1 MSGHR
6 SCADPPTGGHAL
18 RHATAVQGL
27 PSQLNGQQQHL
38 HHYQKNQ
45 ENHHHR
51 SAFLDKADSL
61 LLARSKAA
69 TFSTPRT
76 AGATQAAPPATFFT
90 RTSRTS
96 RTSPSSRIYE
106 QPPPRRSRPSPAFAP
121 RHLPAV
127 SSSPTFVSVSPV
139 IRQVSSQSESSVSS
153 ESSHD
158 SSPHSHS
165 HPHHSAASLLSPSP
179 SSQPPFL
186 PPRSRLRPQ
195 STVDN
200 NNSSQLL
207 NNNTNNTNSNPL
219 ASFPPP
225 APPKPAHYSIHHY
238 RRPPFSPPPPTSPP
252 SYTSRLASFAR
263 AFSPPLPP
271 LPLKTA
277 ADSSSF
283 PPHQHNQNPS
293 SAKMVSCGRVVCVA
307 LPFVLAVVSIVALL
321 VAALAG
327 VADKNLYMFEVN
339 TTDLSV
345 SPADAVS
352 ILSRAVLDDRDTVVL
367 DTRAAPVA
375 RAAAPASV
383 GFHDVAVARSNVG
396 FHDASVARSSVGFHD
411 TSLLTSGT
419 STASG
424 SAATATVATGTSEKA
439 TTDST
444 STNITAADLNLG
456 KLYDIGLWN
465 YCVTE
470 QNGTRSCT
478 KAEFNW
484 AAKALNNSENSVTSL
499 ISSTGA
505 NLTIPTDITNAIKA
519 FSTLAK
525 WTQVVFLI
533 AFGALALE
541 IIFGLFTSCSR
552 GVACVTFLIA
562 SITVVA
568 VVGAAGLATAM
579 SIVVAAAVKAEAEKY
594 GVSASIN
601 GGFLA
606 AVWISAAAAVAA
618 SFFWMFTVCCCSP
631 ESRRDRAGP
640 RHLDDKSVPS
650 GSSYQP
656 LNDPNQNGGIYN
668 NANAYAP
675 QYGAPRYP
683 QGGRSDLAYE
693 PYSHSRV

>member
-1 MSGHR
+1 
-6 SCADPPTGGHAL
+6 
-18 RHATAVQGL
+18 
-27 PSQLNGQQQHL
+27 
-38 HHYQKNQ
+38 
-45 ENHHHR
+45 
-51 SAFLDKADSL
+51 
-61 LLARSKAA
+61 
-69 TFSTPRT
+69 
-76 AGATQAAPPATFFT
+76 
-90 RTSRTS
+90 
-96 RTSPSSRIYE
+96 
-106 QPPPRRSRPSPAFAP
+106 
-121 RHLPAV
+121 
-127 SSSPTFVSVSPV
+127 
-139 IRQVSSQSESSVSS
+139 
-153 ESSHD
+153 
-158 SSPHSHS
+158 
-165 HPHHSAASLLSPSP
+165 
-179 SSQPPFL
+179 
-186 PPRSRLRPQ
+186 
-195 STVDN
+195 
-200 NNSSQLL
+200 
-207 NNNTNNTNSNPL
+207 
-219 ASFPPP
+219 
-225 APPKPAHYSIHHY
+225 
-238 RRPPFSPPPPTSPP
+238 
-252 SYTSRLASFAR
+252 
-263 AFSPPLPP
+263 
-271 LPLKTA
+271 
-277 ADSSSF
+277 
-283 PPHQHNQNPS
+283 
-293 SAKMVSCGRVVCVA
+293 MVSCGRVVCVA

-327 VADKNLYMFEVN
+327 VADKNMYMFEVN

-345 SPADAVS
+345 SPSDAIS

-367 DTRAAPVA
+367 DTRAAAPVA
-375 RAAAPASV
+375 RAATPASA
-383 GFHDVAVARSNVG
+383 GFHDAAVARSNVG
-396 FHDASVARSSVGFHD
+396 FHDASVARASVGFHD
-411 TSLLTSGT
+411 PSLLTSGT
-419 STASG
+419 SSASG
-424 SAATATVATGTSEKA
+424 SAATGTVTGSTTDGASEKA
-439 TTDST
+439 TAAST

-484 AAKALNNSENSVTSL
+484 AARTLNNSENSVTSL

-525 WTQVVFLI
+525 WTQIVFLI

-579 SIVVAAAVKAEAEKY
+579 SIVVVAAVKAEAEKY
-594 GVSASIN
+594 GVSASVN